1 LDTSLRA
8 FTTTAILSLGYS
20 ADTTAINLQIARR
33 SNSAISSEILSFQF
47 SPKAHF
53 RASGFLVLEIHM
65 HALDPDPVQRGWP
78 LNEQPMTRLFTFG
91 LQALSDAELLAI
103 LLRKGSNGRSAVDLA
118 RSVLSKYG
126 GISPLLAAADASSS
140 LLTFEAL
147 ARLRAATELV
157 NRGLRENLQRGSALS
172 SPNAVRDYL
181 RLRLSRLEHE
191 AFFVILLD
199 AQNQVIVAE
208 EMFRGTLTQTSV
220 FPREIV
226 KAALR
231 HNAASIL
238 LAHNHPSGVA
248 EPSHADEMLTT
259 ALKAALALVDVRVL
273 DHFIVAGTGI
283 LSFAERGL
291 L

>member
-1 LDTSLRA
+1 
-8 FTTTAILSLGYS
+8 
-20 ADTTAINLQIARR
+20 
-33 SNSAISSEILSFQF
+33 
-47 SPKAHF
+47 
-53 RASGFLVLEIHM
+53 M